1 MDLGSQ
7 LEAQELKSKV
17 LEAKFDTLRT
27 KSEAIETNLGS
38 RFWKQNQR
46 F

>member
-7 LEAQELKSKV
+7 LEAQKPKSKV

-27 KSEAIETNLGS
+27 KSEAIEANLGS
-38 RFWKQNQR
+38 RFWKQSQR
-46 F
+46 L